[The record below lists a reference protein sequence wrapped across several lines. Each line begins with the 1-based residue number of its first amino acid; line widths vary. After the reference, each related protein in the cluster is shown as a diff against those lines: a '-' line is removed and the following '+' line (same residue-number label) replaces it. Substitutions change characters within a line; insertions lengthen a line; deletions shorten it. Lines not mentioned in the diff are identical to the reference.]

1 MAQRHQYTGVMVPWC
16 HSTLPLVLQISSA
29 VNAELFDGQNISLVT
44 APFTWYSTTV
54 HVTYPSV
61 VHVTHRSAV
70 PITCPSAV
78 HVTYPSA
85 IHMLTHPNAVHMI
98 TYPSAVHMITHLST
112 VHITYPST
120 VHMVPYP
127 SAVDMIKLTYPSAV
141 SAVNTEFLDG
151 QATGKRAGRVGLVIF
166 IAKVHIFHIQ
176 LQQEDN
182 KYI

>member
-1 MAQRHQYTGVMVPWC
+1 
-16 HSTLPLVLQISSA
+16 
-29 VNAELFDGQNISLVT
+29 
-44 APFTWYSTTV
+44 
-54 HVTYPSV
+54 
-61 VHVTHRSAV
+61 
-70 PITCPSAV
+70 
-78 HVTYPSA
+78 
-85 IHMLTHPNAVHMI
+85 MLTHPNAVHMI

-182 KYI
+182 KYNIIYTHQYLFFFFFFLPSTSLWGVYSYSMHPTQ

>member
-1 MAQRHQYTGVMVPWC
+1 MVRTYHWWLL
-16 HSTLPLVLQISSA
+16 HSHDTQP
-29 VNAELFDGQNISLVT
+29 N
-44 APFTWYSTTV
+44 TV
-54 HVTYPSV
+54 HVTYPSA
-61 VHVTHRSAV
+61 VHVTY
-70 PITCPSAV
+70 PSAV
-78 HVTYPSA
+78 HITYPSA

-127 SAVDMIKLTYPSAV
+127 SAVHMITYPSAV

-182 KYI
+182 KYNIIYTHQNLLLFFFLFLPSTLLWGVYSYNMHLTQ